1 MGCSTDES
9 FHKIGELV
17 PHDPQRMALHS
28 GQFKGIT
35 KSPAR
40 VSRIKRLQR
49 VPTNTE
55 CMLLSKCTWYIL

>member
-1 MGCSTDES
+1 MGCSTDGS
-9 FHKIGELV
+9 FHKTGELV
-17 PHDPQRMALHS
+17 SHDPQQMALHS

-40 VSRIKRLQR
+40 VLRIKRLQR

-55 CMLLSKCTWYIL
+55 